1 MEAIENINKDIAVL
15 RIKLAE
21 LNRGV
26 LSTHAHAHALAL
38 RGVARVR
45 LRAGPCFTCR
55 KFEPPK
61 VVAAF

>member
-21 LNRGV
+21 LNRSA
-26 LSTHAHAHALAL
+26 LSAHALALAL

-45 LRAGPCFTCR
+45 LRAGPCFR
-55 KFEPPK
+55 
-61 VVAAF
+61 VL